1 MSNPFDD
8 KIKQALE
15 EFEMP
20 YDANAWAEL
29 EKQLPQSGGA
39 APGGNQFNWKLAALF
54 AAVATIATTIW
65 YVNRPEKTDV
75 AETTTET
82 VVVETPEQNEV
93 IESDD
98 AIGVSGTHEERRTEA
113 VTETHPSKEAAEKAV
128 ASDKSVL
135 KDQKPVDVQ
144 NTSAQKDE
152 KPAPVAEPTKDESPI
167 KVVPSKTEQQNFV
180 VDFKPSAVVVC
191 AGSDVTFINSS
202 SDKNAEMVWDFGD
215 GETSTELNP
224 VHNYVLSGNYTVT
237 LSGSKGSKSADHSVT
252 VTVNPAP
259 TPMFSASRKLD
270 GYVVIPLYSF
280 GTGTQPGETAVW
292 SFSDGSKSVGNATD
306 HLFREG
312 GKHKVELTVTNQYGC
327 STKIDESYTTYE
339 DFDLLAPQAF
349 TPNGDG
355 NNETFIPVAL
365 SEMGI
370 AFNLIIRNQTG
381 HIVYQTSNANEP
393 WDGTLN
399 NGSQKADVGVYFWT
413 VLLKENVVS
422 KKDFNGTI
430 HLSR

>member
-29 EKQLPQSGGA
+29 EKQLPKSGGA
-39 APGGNQFNWKLAALF
+39 ASGGNQFNWKLAALF

-65 YVNRPEKTDV
+65 YVNRPEKTEV

-82 VVVETPEQNEV
+82 VVIETPEQNEV
-93 IESDD
+93 IESND
-98 AIGVSGTHEERRTEA
+98 AVSASGTHEERRTEA
-113 VTETHPSKEAAEKAV
+113 VTETHPSNTDSEKAV

-135 KDQKPVDVQ
+135 KDQNSV
-144 NTSAQKDE
+144 DE
-152 KPAPVAEPTKDESPI
+152 KNAFEQKAEKPTPIVEPDESPI
-167 KVVPSKTEQQNFV
+167 KVVPSRTEQQNFV

-191 AGSDVTFINSS
+191 AGSDVTFLNSS
-202 SDKNAEMVWDFGD
+202 SDKNAKMVWDFGD

-224 VHNYVLSGNYTVT
+224 VHNYVLTGTYTVG
-237 LSGSKGSKSADHSVT
+237 LNGSNGSKHANHSVT

-270 GYVVIPLYSF
+270 GYVAIPLYSF
-280 GTGTQPGETAVW
+280 STGTQPGETALW
-292 SFSDGSKSVGNATD
+292 SFSDGSKNVGTSAS

-312 GKHKVELTVTNQYGC
+312 GKHQVELTVTNQFGC
-327 STKIDESYTTYE
+327 STSIDESYTTYSE
-339 DFDLLAPQAF
+339 FDLLAPNTF
-349 TPNGDG
+349 TPDGDG
-355 NNETFIPVAL
+355 INETFIPKAL
-365 SEMGI
+365 PEMGI
-370 AFNLIIRNQTG
+370 AFDMVIRNQTG
-381 HIVYQTSNANEP
+381 HIVYQTSNPNEP
-393 WDGTLN
+393 WNGTLN
-399 NGSQKADVGVYFWT
+399 NSGQKADAGVYIWT

-430 HLSR
+430 QLTR